1 MNAAPTLR
9 NPPFKRFVAAATL
22 LGAALLAHAGT
33 AGPAPAPAEAS
44 RPSVVDAKWRESF
57 DAFEAADKARP
68 VQPGGVLFV
77 GSSSIR
83 LWENLE
89 AQFQD
94 QPLLVKRGFGGS
106 QLSDCA
112 AYLDRLVVAYKPRLV
127 VLYAGDNDL
136 NAGRTPQQVFD
147 SYVEF
152 VQGVR
157 RALPDTRIAYL
168 SIKPSPA
175 RAALLPKMRQANSLI
190 REYAQGRPGLDY
202 IDVHAPMLGA
212 DGQPRAELFGADRLH
227 LNAQGYALW
236 HEVIAA
242 HLR

>member
-1 MNAAPTLR
+1 
-9 NPPFKRFVAAATL
+9 
-22 LGAALLAHAGT
+22 
-33 AGPAPAPAEAS
+33 
-44 RPSVVDAKWRESF
+44 VVDAKWRESF

-68 VQPGGVLFV
+68 VRPGGVLFV

-89 AQFQD
+89 TQFQD

-112 AYLDRLVVAYKPRLV
+112 AYLDRLVVAYQPRLV

-136 NAGRTPQQVFD
+136 NAGRTPRQVFD

-152 VQGVR
+152 VQGVQ

-175 RAALLPKMRQANSLI
+175 RAALLPQIRQANTLI
-190 REYAQGRPGLDY
+190 REYARNRPGLDY
-202 IDVHAPMLGA
+202 IDIHAPMLGA
-212 DGQPRAELFGADRLH
+212 DGQPRAELFSADRLH